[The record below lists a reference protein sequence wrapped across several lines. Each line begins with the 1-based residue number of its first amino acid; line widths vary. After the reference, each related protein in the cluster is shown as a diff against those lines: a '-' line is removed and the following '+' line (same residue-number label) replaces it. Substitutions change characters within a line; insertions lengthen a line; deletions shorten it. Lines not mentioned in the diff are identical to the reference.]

1 MTKLHSESLRDLIA
15 SVLGRT
21 PSGIFVLTAR
31 AADGRETGMLASW
44 VQQASFE
51 PPMVTVA
58 VNRKRFLHDWLS
70 GSPEIVLNLVG
81 EGQKQFLKQF
91 GTGFGP
97 DEPAFDGCALTRS
110 SSGLPVLAEALGHL
124 EGRVTAKME
133 TGDHVIYAVEIT
145 SAGVGPDFAKSAPWV
160 HVRKNGLNY

>member
-1 MTKLHSESLRDLIA
+1 MTNPDATRDAIA
-15 SVLGRT
+15 AVLGRT

-51 PPMVTVA
+51 PPMVTVT
-58 VNRKRFLHDWLS
+58 VNRKRFLHEWLAT
-70 GSPEIVLNLVG
+70 SPQIVLNLVG

-97 DEPAFDGCALTRS
+97 DEPAFADCTLRRS
-110 SSGLPVLAEALGHL
+110 ASG
-124 EGRVTAKME
+124 RAKL
-133 TGDHVIYAVEIT
+133 
-145 SAGVGPDFAKSAPWV
+145 SPS
-160 HVRKNGLNY
+160 